1 MADKLVAAGYA
12 TDVVEVKYGLTKL
25 TTFAVI
31 VDGKEQSVN
40 PFGHESHSRAQYD
53 VLKET
58 GYLLWI
64 DITAAISHA
73 ISCMSLMA
81 AFAILSWSGS

>member
-1 MADKLVAAGYA
+1 MNHQFKEMADKLVAAGYA

-40 PFGHESHSRAQYD
+40 PFGYESHSRAQYD

-58 GYLLWI
+58 GYLL
-64 DITAAISHA
+64 
-73 ISCMSLMA
+73 
-81 AFAILSWSGS
+81 